1 MKMLRLNDV
10 IGTNNIFAE
19 MEDNHVLPW
28 SEDDSISST
37 LLMFEYINNYS
48 GRKITSPAVDNNLG
62 DDNKLTTAG
71 FETLCD
77 VAYMMYAK
85 KWARN
90 WAVLTAEYDPIENYS
105 MIENEETNYGKTST
119 LSGTDSLQMTG
130 TDTHAH
136 TGSDT
141 TTHSGS
147 HTNTRTGSESNV
159 KTGSHSDAHT
169 GTLTDKGTNGEENQV
184 SAFNSSS
191 YQDATK
197 SSGTVGNTRTFND
210 TVQTTYNNET
220 DTHNYTNV
228 QDTTSYNNEA
238 ETLQHGHT
246 DTETRNMTDATTYG
260 KRDTASGKDDRTLT
274 RSGNIGVTTSQQML
288 QSDIDLWKWNFF
300 YEVFSDIDSV
310 FTISTY

>member
-19 MEDNHVLPW
+19 MADNHVLPW
-28 SEDDSISST
+28 SEDESISST

-48 GRKITSPAVDNNLG
+48 GRKITSPAVDNNLD
-62 DDNKLTTAG
+62 DDNKLTTSG

-77 VAYMMYAK
+77 IAYMMYAK

-90 WAVLTAEYDPIENYS
+90 WAVLTAEYNPIENYS
-105 MIENEETNYGKTST
+105 MTENEKTDYGKTNT

-141 TTHSGS
+141 TTH
-147 HTNTRTGSESNV
+147 N
-159 KTGSHSDAHT
+159 GSHSDAHT
-169 GTLTDKGTNGEENQV
+169 GTLTDNGSNGEENQV

-191 YQDATK
+191 YQDASK
-197 SSGTVGNTRTFND
+197 STGTVGNTRTFND
-210 TVQTTYNNET
+210 TVQTTYNDET
-220 DTHNYTNV
+220 
-228 QDTTSYNNEA
+228 

-260 KRDTASGKDDRTLT
+260 RKDTASGKDERSLT